1 MSPFHRWGGVLRRV
15 SVTCGAS
22 LTGRLLW
29 LAAEGALPL
38 YLRISLTQTR
48 LIMTE
53 SVLDYMSRLGRAARE
68 ASRVVARATT
78 AQKNQALLA
87 AADAL
92 DAARAQLTEANE
104 KDLANGRA
112 NGLEPAMLDRLALTP
127 ARIDDMIEGLRQVA
141 TLPDPIGEIRDMRY
155 VPSGIQLGKMRVPLG
170 VVGIIY
176 ESRPNVTIDAASLCL
191 KSGNA
196 TILRGGSEA
205 IHSNQ
210 AISACIQTGLAKAGL
225 PASVVQVVET
235 TDRAAVGALITMPEY
250 VDVIVPRGGKGLIE
264 RISRDAKVPVIKH
277 LDGIC
282 HVYIDVAADLDKA
295 IRVADN
301 AKTQRYAP
309 CNTMETLLVHAGIA
323 DRVLPP
329 LAAIYRDK
337 GVELRGDAAT
347 RALLGA
353 DVLEATEED
362 WRTEYNAPI
371 LSIRIVDGLDAAIE
385 HINTYGSQHT
395 DAIIT
400 ENFTDARRFLTEV
413 DSASVMVNASTRF
426 ADGFEYGLGAE
437 IGISTDKLH
446 ARGPV
451 GLEGLT
457 SEKYVVFGDGHVRT

>member
-1 MSPFHRWGGVLRRV
+1 
-15 SVTCGAS
+15 
-22 LTGRLLW
+22 
-29 LAAEGALPL
+29 
-38 YLRISLTQTR
+38 
-48 LIMTE
+48 
-53 SVLDYMSRLGRAARE
+53 
-68 ASRVVARATT
+68 
-78 AQKNQALLA
+78 
-87 AADAL
+87 ADAL
-92 DAARAQLTEANE
+92 DAARAELSHANE
-104 KDLANGRA
+104 QDLAAGRA

-155 VPSGIQLGKMRVPLG
+155 VPSGIQIGKMRVPLG

-210 AISACIQTGLAKAGL
+210 AIARCIQQGLAEAGL
-225 PASVVQVVET
+225 PAAAVQVVET
-235 TDRAAVGALITMPEY
+235 TDRAAVGALISMPEY

-264 RISRDAKVPVIKH
+264 RISREAKVPVIKH

-323 DRVLPP
+323 ERVLPP
-329 LAAIYRDK
+329 LATIYREK

-400 ENFTDARRFLTEV
+400 ENFSDARRFLAEV